1 MAGEEL
7 SIKFLTDKM
16 AMSRASL
23 YNKVKLLT
31 GLGVNDYINKLRIE
45 NLFTCLQIPT

>member
-23 YNKVKLLT
+23 YKGKTSNRV
-31 GLGVNDYINKLRIE
+31 GR
-45 NLFTCLQIPT
+45 